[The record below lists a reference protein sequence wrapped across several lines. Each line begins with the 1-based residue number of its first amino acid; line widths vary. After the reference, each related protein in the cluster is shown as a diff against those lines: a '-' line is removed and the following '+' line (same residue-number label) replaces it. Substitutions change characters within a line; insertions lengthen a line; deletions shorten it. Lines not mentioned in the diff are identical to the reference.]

1 MTNIQTGI
9 EDMAYRMI
17 EHTVFD
23 GTYRPYLPYNRS
35 TDIHIMKEVQPK
47 IEPTVR
53 QVIKLVSD
61 FHNVDLKSVGI
72 GLIASKLEARFDIH
86 DEQEQTSYD
95 AHLLEVLHQR

>member
-35 TDIHIMKEVQPK
+35 GVQPK

-53 QVIKLVSD
+53 QVIKLVCD
-61 FHNVDLKSVGI
+61 FHNVDI
-72 GLIASKLEARFDIH
+72 GLVDQKSIVQKLEARFDIH
-86 DEQEQTSYD
+86 DESDSDE
-95 AHLLEVLHQR
+95 A

>member
-1 MTNIQTGI
+1 MRKIQTMI
-9 EDMAYRMI
+9 EDMAFRMI
-17 EHTVFD
+17 EHPVFD

-35 TDIHIMKEVQPK
+35 EVQLK

-53 QVIKLVSD
+53 QIIKLVSD
-61 FHNVDLKSVGI
+61 FHNVDLKSVDI

-86 DEQEQTSYD
+86 DEQERTSYD

>member
-23 GTYRPYLPYNRS
+23 GTYRPYLPYNR
-35 TDIHIMKEVQPK
+35 TEVQPK

-53 QVIKLVSD
+53 QVIKLVCD
-61 FHNVDLKSVGI
+61 FHNVDI
-72 GLIASKLEARFDIH
+72 GLVDLTSIVKKLEARFDIH
-86 DEQEQTSYD
+86 DESDSDE
-95 AHLLEVLHQR
+95 A